1 VRDNYI
7 PLFSNKPQDDKEWR
21 KRFKLYQKK
30 MDLQKKSKEATII
43 FLTSLTGISWR
54 QVEYMVDKVSEDESG
69 FDQALVQLD
78 KYFKYDG
85 RVEMP
90 RALEKFFYRSTRRGE
105 PYAVLCRLS

>member
-1 VRDNYI
+1 
-7 PLFSNKPQDDKEWR
+7 
-21 KRFKLYQKK
+21 
-30 MDLQKKSKEATII
+30 
-43 FLTSLTGISWR
+43 
-54 QVEYMVDKVSEDESG
+54 MVDKVSEDESG